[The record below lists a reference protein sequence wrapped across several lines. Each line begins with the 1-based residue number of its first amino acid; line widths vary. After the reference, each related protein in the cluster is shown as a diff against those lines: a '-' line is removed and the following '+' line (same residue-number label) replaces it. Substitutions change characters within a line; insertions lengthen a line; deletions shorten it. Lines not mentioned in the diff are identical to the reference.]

1 MSVRELVVL
10 GTSSAVPTPRRNH
23 NGYFLR
29 FDTHGILLD
38 PGEGT
43 QLQMRRAGVTAHDL
57 TRILIT
63 HFHGD
68 HCLGLPG
75 VIQRIARDRACQPIH
90 AAYPAD
96 GAAYWHRL
104 RNATAFDD
112 TTDIR
117 EQPLTGESADLGGD
131 PGITVQARAL
141 AHRIP
146 CYGYRIAE
154 PDGWSL
160 RPEALARHGI
170 TGPAA
175 GELKRRGEVTT
186 PAGERVA
193 LHQCAVRRPG
203 QAVAFVL
210 DTAPCA
216 AAEELARDADLLV
229 IEATYL
235 HAHHHLAAAYGHLTA
250 AQAGAIATRAGAHHL
265 VLTHFSERYD
275 TDDDSRF
282 AAEAATAFGGPVTVA
297 TDLCRVALPAR
308 RR

>member
-1 MSVRELVVL
+1 MSVRELLVL

-29 FDTHGILLD
+29 FDTHGILVD

-75 VIQRIARDRACQPIH
+75 VIQRISR
-90 AAYPAD
+90 D
-96 GAAYWHRL
+96 GAHYWHRL
-104 RNATAFDD
+104 RGATAFDD
-112 TTDIR
+112 TAEVR
-117 EQPLTGESADLGGD
+117 EQPLTGAVADLDGD
-131 PGITVQARAL
+131 TGITVQARAL
-141 AHRIP
+141 NHRIT

-154 PDGWSL
+154 PDGWTL
-160 RPEALARHGI
+160 HPRALARHAI
-170 TGPAA
+170 SGPAA

-193 LHQCAVRRPG
+193 LHQCATRRRG
-203 QAVAFVL
+203 QVVAFVL

-235 HAHHHLAAAYGHLTA
+235 QAHGDLAAAYGHLTA
-250 AQAGAIATRAGAHHL
+250 AQAGAIAARAGVHNL

-275 TDDDSRF
+275 AEDEPRF
-282 AAEAATAFGGPVTVA
+282 AAEAASAFDGPVTVA
-297 TDLCRVALPAR
+297 ADLQRLALPKR